1 MLSIR
6 CESSININRKEQIY
20 NQENMIGI
28 KIGKNYVT
36 VAQL

>member
-20 NQENMIGI
+20 HQENVIGI
-28 KIGKNYVT
+28 KIGKNNVT